1 MTGLNGQ
8 NIMKDAL
15 EFRGREITPNEE
27 DISAEEKEASE
38 ITRFYEKDVYFR
50 RQKGFKPQKEK
61 GTH

>member
-15 EFRGREITPNEE
+15 EFQGRETTPDEE
-27 DISAEEKEASE
+27 DIPAEEKEASE

-50 RQKGFKPQKEK
+50 RQKDFEPQKEK
-61 GTH
+61 GTY